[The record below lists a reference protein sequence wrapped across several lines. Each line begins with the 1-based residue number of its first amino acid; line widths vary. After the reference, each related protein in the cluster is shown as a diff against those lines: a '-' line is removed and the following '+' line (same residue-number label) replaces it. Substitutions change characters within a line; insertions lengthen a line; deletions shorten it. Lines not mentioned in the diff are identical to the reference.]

1 MGESAF
7 DTSDIIIVAVVT
19 VATGLFL
26 WWRSSSG
33 SASDANSN
41 KGTQPASRDELS
53 AKEGTFSGRQSKKT
67 ITGTLETLQ
76 TEHKLLLFYGS
87 QTGTAEDLATRTA
100 NEVYANFGVES
111 AVCDL
116 EDFDFSDLL
125 TFSAETDAKVVI
137 GFFLATY
144 GEGEPTDNA
153 ADFYEWFMDG
163 RGKGEDDDIEDIGD
177 DIQNEKQG
185 TGINYLVF
193 GLGNKTYEHYQ
204 SMGRRVARR
213 FEAIGAKR
221 IGPLGEGDD
230 DGSMED
236 DYLAWKPKALEA
248 LSAFYGVKDMGGK
261 ANRGIPHVPLF
272 NLSAESSLPDKSV
285 FHGELS
291 GDHKPRRFK
300 DGPGGDDKRQF
311 VEVSAKKRILY
322 DAKNPLFSRV
332 IASRNLFSETYDEI
346 KVSSTDIVPSPPKH
360 FTATGSSIKVLRHC
374 IHMEF
379 DLSNTGLRY
388 ESGDHVGIYGANS
401 VEHVTALAQALGLS
415 TGALDEMPFPNPCSV
430 RTAFTH
436 YLAITSPIKQ
446 HQLELMAKYATS
458 EVEKEVIYSLVDD
471 RTLYIEK
478 IETPQKNLAEIL
490 KDFPSVKLPLQV
502 VLGELLHPIVVRYYS
517 ISSSSKKE
525 PQTVSIT
532 AVAVRYALPQKS
544 LMQNDSAPAHISY
557 KEGLVTSY
565 VNRLHEGTSGLPT
578 PSADA
583 EGVYSSPALPT
594 HVPIFIRTSSFRL
607 PRDCAAPIIMIGPGT
622 GVAPFRAFL
631 HERVHIA
638 AAGTSKKPVGST
650 WLFYGCRRTEED
662 HLYKDEIG
670 TLLNTVESWKSST
683 DETEKAKA
691 FDLRVMNAFSRV
703 PGQPKVY
710 VQDLVSK
717 MGKEV
722 YDVLD
727 KQRGYSDV
735 SVLLHKLGQEYGG
748 RSEEEAK
755 KWVKNLKTT
764 GKYHEDVW

>member
-1 MGESAF
+1 MFSSFVNSLKSALSS
-7 DTSDIIIVAVVT
+7 TPTPPPKPATAPIIP
-19 VATGLFL
+19 
-26 WWRSSSG
+26 
-33 SASDANSN
+33 
-41 KGTQPASRDELS
+41 K
-53 AKEGTFSGRQSKKT
+53 RQSKKT

-272 NLSAESSLPDKSV
+272 NLSAESLPDKSV

-311 VEVSAKKRILY
+311 VEVRFVS
-322 DAKNPLFSRV
+322 FS
-332 IASRNLFSETYDEI
+332 
-346 KVSSTDIVPSPPKH
+346 
-360 FTATGSSIKVLRHC
+360 
-374 IHMEF
+374 
-379 DLSNTGLRY
+379 
-388 ESGDHVGIYGANS
+388 
-401 VEHVTALAQALGLS
+401 
-415 TGALDEMPFPNPCSV
+415 
-430 RTAFTH
+430 
-436 YLAITSPIKQ
+436 
-446 HQLELMAKYATS
+446 
-458 EVEKEVIYSLVDD
+458 
-471 RTLYIEK
+471 
-478 IETPQKNLAEIL
+478 
-490 KDFPSVKLPLQV
+490 
-502 VLGELLHPIVVRYYS
+502 
-517 ISSSSKKE
+517 
-525 PQTVSIT
+525 
-532 AVAVRYALPQKS
+532 
-544 LMQNDSAPAHISY
+544 
-557 KEGLVTSY
+557 
-565 VNRLHEGTSGLPT
+565 LPT
-578 PSADA
+578 C
-583 EGVYSSPALPT
+583 
-594 HVPIFIRTSSFRL
+594 F
-607 PRDCAAPIIMIGPGT
+607 
-622 GVAPFRAFL
+622 
-631 HERVHIA
+631 
-638 AAGTSKKPVGST
+638 SK
-650 WLFYGCRRTEED
+650 
-662 HLYKDEIG
+662 I
-670 TLLNTVESWKSST
+670 N
-683 DETEKAKA
+683 
-691 FDLRVMNAFSRV
+691 
-703 PGQPKVY
+703 
-710 VQDLVSK
+710 
-717 MGKEV
+717 
-722 YDVLD
+722 
-727 KQRGYSDV
+727 
-735 SVLLHKLGQEYGG
+735 
-748 RSEEEAK
+748 
-755 KWVKNLKTT
+755 
-764 GKYHEDVW
+764 